1 MPKRIAILISGRGS
15 NMEALIKAA
24 IPETHI
30 ALVLSNKADAK
41 GLETA
46 KAHGIPTALLPHKG
60 FATREEYD
68 AALHAILFDHK
79 IDAICLAGFMRIL
92 SAEFVN
98 KWPNKILNIHPS
110 LLPAYKGTDTH
121 RRVIEAGEKHHGCSV
136 HFVVPEMDA
145 GPVILQAS
153 CPVMPDD
160 TEQSLGERVLK
171 LEHEIY
177 PKALALFAGGKLQ
190 VTGNKV
196 LVKE

>member
-1 MPKRIAILISGRGS
+1 MQ
-15 NMEALIKAA
+15 ALVKAA
-24 IPETHI
+24 IPGIQI
-30 ALVLSNKADAK
+30 ALVLSNKVDAK

-46 KAHGIPTALLPHKG
+46 KNHGIPTAILPQKG
-60 FATREEYD
+60 FANREEYD
-68 AALHAILFDHK
+68 AALHAILIEHK

-92 SAEFVN
+92 SAEFVH

-110 LLPAYKGTDTH
+110 LLPDYKGTDTH
-121 RRVIEAGEKHHGCSV
+121 RRVLDAGEKQHGCSV

-153 CPVMPDD
+153 CPVLPDD
-160 TEQSLGERVLK
+160 TEQSLSERVLK

-177 PKALALFAGGKLQ
+177 PKALALFADGKLQ
-190 VTGNKV
+190 VTGDKV